1 MTRVLAMPLF
11 LPNYREELFSE
22 TGLSVYG
29 FLRNR
34 GIEGLR
40 AGTVSP
46 ALSPSIPRRGRG
58 GSGCRE
64 GLLYKFTRR
73 TLMIVND
80 CSDRTSSRVS
90 SRVSKGSSTSR
101 RLVLSSAGPALLSP
115 AGPPS
120 SSRSRYV
127 SRPTK
132 LRSSL
137 PAGEVAPA
145 APLGVPPSPTVAPT

>member
-11 LPNYREELFSE
+11 LPNHREELFSE

-29 FLRNR
+29 VLRNR
-34 GIEGLR
+34 GVRER

-46 ALSPSIPRRGRG
+46 ALSLTPRRGRG

-101 RLVLSSAGPALLSP
+101 RLVLS
-115 AGPPS
+115 
-120 SSRSRYV
+120 
-127 SRPTK
+127 
-132 LRSSL
+132 
-137 PAGEVAPA
+137 
-145 APLGVPPSPTVAPT
+145 

>member
-11 LPNYREELFSE
+11 LPKYREELFSE

-29 FLRNR
+29 VLRNR
-34 GIEGLR
+34 GVRER

-101 RLVLSSAGPALLSP
+101 QLVLSSAGPALLSP
-115 AGPPS
+115 AGLPS
-120 SSRSRYV
+120 SSRSRCV